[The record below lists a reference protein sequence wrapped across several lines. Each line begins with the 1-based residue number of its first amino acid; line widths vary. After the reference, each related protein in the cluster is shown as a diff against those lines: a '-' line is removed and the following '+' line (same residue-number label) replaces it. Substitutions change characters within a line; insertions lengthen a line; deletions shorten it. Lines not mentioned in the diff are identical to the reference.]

1 MHDRFLNFIKNKFG
15 GKLKNERT
23 KPAVQEQY
31 IAGFVLKEKK
41 YKLLHENLSKLLKTT
56 NQKV

>member
-1 MHDRFLNFIKNKFG
+1 MKEENR
-15 GKLKNERT
+15 
-23 KPAVQEQY
+23 QY
-31 IAGFVLKEKK
+31 RNNILPVFVLKEKK

>member
-1 MHDRFLNFIKNKFG
+1 MKNI
-15 GKLKNERT
+15 L
-23 KPAVQEQY
+23 P
-31 IAGFVLKEKK
+31 IFVRKEKK